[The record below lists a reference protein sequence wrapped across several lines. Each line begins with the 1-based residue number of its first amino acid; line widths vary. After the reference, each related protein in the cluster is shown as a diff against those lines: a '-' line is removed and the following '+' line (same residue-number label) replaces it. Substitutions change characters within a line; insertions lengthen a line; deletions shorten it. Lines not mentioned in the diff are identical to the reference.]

1 MTVPLTVNGESV
13 KVSETAFVA
22 PSHKGIVPPVPAP
35 DITDELSILCH
46 KSVPAPGVTSENIH
60 QSPTAQS
67 LVLHLIR
74 LELRYLLYLLYNN
87 YLIL

>member
-1 MTVPLTVNGESV
+1 MPAKVASLPLTVIGESV

-60 QSPTAQS
+60 QSPTAQES
-67 LVLHLIR
+67 GSTPDPFGAAIPAVLTI
-74 LELRYLLYLLYNN
+74 
-87 YLIL
+87 